1 MSSAALPHASVPA
14 DTAHAAHPKVSLAR
28 FGMMTFLAS
37 EAMLFAG
44 LIGAYIVLRISQG
57 HDYRPHGA
65 PVLPWFQTGI
75 NTCVLVSSSFT
86 CIWAERK
93 VLRGQ
98 NPALAILVT
107 AALGLVFVIAQGFEW
122 SHLYHENMW
131 FDKAGHEHGPA
142 VYSANFFTL
151 TGFHGLHVSI
161 GVLMLFIAAVMAA
174 AGRFTPHNHTYL
186 EITAL
191 YWHFVDVVWIFLF
204 TVLYL
209 I

>member
-1 MSSAALPHASVPA
+1 MSSAALPHAPVPV
-14 DTAHAAHPKVSLAR
+14 DTSHASHPPVSLAR

-44 LIGAYIVLRISQG
+44 LIGAYIVLRISMG
-57 HDYRPHGA
+57 HGYRPEDA
-65 PVLPWFQTGI
+65 PILPWKMTGI
-75 NTCVLVSSSFT
+75 NTIILVSSSFT

-98 NPALAILVT
+98 NPALGLLIT
-107 AALGLVFVIAQGFEW
+107 ATLGLIFVVLQGFEW
-122 SHLYHENMW
+122 SNLYHEHMW
-131 FDKAGHEHGPA
+131 FDQAGEKHGPS

-161 GVLMLFIAAVMAA
+161 GVLMLFIAFFISLS
-174 AGRFTPHNHTYL
+174 GRFTPHNHTYL
-186 EITAL
+186 EIVAL

-209 I
+209 V

>member
-1 MSSAALPHASVPA
+1 MSSAALPHASLPA
-14 DTAHAAHPKVSLAR
+14 DNAHAAHPKISLAR

-57 HDYRPHGA
+57 HAYQPAGA
-65 PVLPWFQTGI
+65 PELPWIKTGFNTLI
-75 NTCVLVSSSFT
+75 LISSSVTCV
-86 CIWAERK
+86 WAERK

-98 NPALAILVT
+98 NPALGILIT
-107 AALGLVFVIAQGFEW
+107 AVLGLLFVVFQGFEW
-122 SHLYHENMW
+122 SNLYHEHMW
-131 FDKAGHEHGPA
+131 FDQAGKEHGPN

-161 GVLMLFIAAVMAA
+161 GVLMLFIAFFMAV

-186 EITAL
+186 EIVAL
-191 YWHFVDVVWIFLF
+191 TGTSWMWCGSSFSRFS
-204 TVLYL
+204 T
-209 I
+209 